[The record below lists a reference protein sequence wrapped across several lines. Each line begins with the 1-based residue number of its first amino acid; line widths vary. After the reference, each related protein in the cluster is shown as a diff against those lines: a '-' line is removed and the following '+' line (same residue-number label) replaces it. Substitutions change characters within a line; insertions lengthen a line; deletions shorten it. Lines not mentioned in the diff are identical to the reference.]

1 MDVLFILVPLSVVL
15 VIAILG
21 VFAWALRSGQLD
33 DLEREGLRILKDD
46 TEAASAD
53 RELPVADPVRV
64 DGDQVPHQG
73 AGEQSVANSV
83 QGSFRAG
90 ADRWQ

>member
-33 DLEREGLRILKDD
+33 DLEREGLRILQP
-46 TEAASAD
+46 D
-53 RELPVADPVRV
+53 REGAAKDPAGV
-64 DGDQVPHQG
+64 DADQVASEGHR
-73 AGEQSVANSV
+73 EQS
-83 QGSFRAG
+83 R
-90 ADRWQ
+90 